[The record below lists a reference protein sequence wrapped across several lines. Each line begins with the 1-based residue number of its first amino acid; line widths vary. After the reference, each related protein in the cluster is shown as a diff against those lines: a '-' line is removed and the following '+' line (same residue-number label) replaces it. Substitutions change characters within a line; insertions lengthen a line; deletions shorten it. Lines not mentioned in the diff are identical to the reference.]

1 MTPVVNFKIG
11 RIRHLSSEIRGFEL
25 DYQPSDGI
33 TVRRDAL
40 HANLT
45 AVQSEIS
52 DFGSEMQDSPNF
64 KIPALPQH
72 RTSERLVTVG
82 DYCRAGAS
90 AEGP

>member
-1 MTPVVNFKIG
+1 MNPVVNFKIG
-11 RIRHLSSEIRGFEL
+11 RILDLSSEIRGFEL

-52 DFGSEMQDSPNF
+52 DFGSEMQDSSNF

-72 RTSERLVTVG
+72 RTRALVTVG